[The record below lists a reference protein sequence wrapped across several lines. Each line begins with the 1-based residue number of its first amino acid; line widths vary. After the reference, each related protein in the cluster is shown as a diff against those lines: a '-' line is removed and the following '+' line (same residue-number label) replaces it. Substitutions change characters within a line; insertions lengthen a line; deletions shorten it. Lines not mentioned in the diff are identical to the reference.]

1 MPLIPWAWTLQSDPR
16 VHLKVDPWPPRVASS
31 SALIW
36 TTRVWCT
43 QGWCWMLRQSL
54 NRGTMFWCCGWN
66 NPGRSLVKNSKNQDF
81 WLVNWSTPFFRPP
94 RWPSSFPTWE
104 AWEISIK
111 GEMYTQ
117 TNLILYVLYIYTHI
131 FMLHVTYIYIY
142 VTYIRILWMSILYS
156 S

>member
-1 MPLIPWAWTLQSDPR
+1 
-16 VHLKVDPWPPRVASS
+16 
-31 SALIW
+31 
-36 TTRVWCT
+36 
-43 QGWCWMLRQSL
+43 
-54 NRGTMFWCCGWN
+54 
-66 NPGRSLVKNSKNQDF
+66 
-81 WLVNWSTPFFRPP
+81 LVNWSTPFFRPP

-117 TNLILYVLYIYTHI
+117 TNLILYVFIYIHTFLCYMSH
-131 FMLHVTYIYIY
+131 IYIY